1 MKEAIKVVVIKD
13 DDKFNNLIN
22 RVMEMNGIENKNRL
36 LLFHEILTLH
46 VNTKGKLFFFFFF
59 HQ

>member
-46 VNTKGKLFFFFFF
+46 VNTKGKLFY
-59 HQ
+59 